1 MPVCCAG
8 KRWVFARRRPATGLP
23 PLPWSLLAP
32 LTWHSSSLS
41 PRRLEALRQLV
52 PHTERANTA
61 NFLEE
66 VVLYVQRLQV
76 RLGHGGW
83 HSCSCCTMG
92 RLCGGSLHRPFQ
104 VACRCPLNSRAPLF
118 RVCSAVQRRVVDLE
132 RQLGLAPTVQL
143 SSKVI
148 TFSGEARGALKG
160 VVCDC
165 FSMPCGLYVQCGT
178 DANPGS
184 ALAGLGAAPGTAPA
198 YVPVAAQL
206 TAGAFSAP
214 TLSPAEDGTTEQTML
229 TAGNSDRR
237 AAQSLVQPAQ
247 MPLLPLPPAPAPA
260 QMPLLP
266 LPPLPPAQPTLAD
279 PAAVQA
285 ALAAVLQQHTTQ
297 TLQQT
302 LPPALQAQIHQILV
316 QHHAAAAAGAAAAA
330 AVPLHGTAFSQFNLK
345 LQPPPSQVNTQQAS
359 QSLAVPP
366 PPAGGGQHRTASGG
380 APADSQPSQA
390 NRPGATPAQSS
401 GSGGS
406 GRQSLQLLADS
417 LGALSAGDAS
427 LRSVSLPSKLPLG
440 SAGEAAKGGSPAAKR
455 AIVDGSGIPTDEEL
469 AQLHRDLTAG
479 ELAQPQVGGWVRW
492 AGGSRG
498 GDHCSSFGGVA
509 LCSLVSAQA
518 GARGPCC
525 LCMLCSRCA

>member
-32 LTWHSSSLS
+32 LTWHSSAS

-206 TAGAFSAP
+206 TACCAAALPALARHLALSTGCDAVRETFHAG
-214 TLSPAEDGTTEQTML
+214 LSPMPPLARWRLQ
-229 TAGNSDRR
+229 AAQAAVRR
-237 AAQSLVQPAQ
+237 AYAL
-247 MPLLPLPPAPAPA
+247 M
-260 QMPLLP
+260 
-266 LPPLPPAQPTLAD
+266 D
-279 PAAVQA
+279 P
-285 ALAAVLQQHTTQ
+285 
-297 TLQQT
+297 
-302 LPPALQAQIHQILV
+302 
-316 QHHAAAAAGAAAAA
+316 
-330 AVPLHGTAFSQFNLK
+330 N
-345 LQPPPSQVNTQQAS
+345 
-359 QSLAVPP
+359 
-366 PPAGGGQHRTASGG
+366 
-380 APADSQPSQA
+380 
-390 NRPGATPAQSS
+390 
-401 GSGGS
+401 
-406 GRQSLQLLADS
+406 
-417 LGALSAGDAS
+417 
-427 LRSVSLPSKLPLG
+427 
-440 SAGEAAKGGSPAAKR
+440 GEAARCPMEVEACLSTQQVHVNAFAPGVLDMVAADLPTAAHGSSAIRTRRQHEQLRR
-455 AIVDGSGIPTDEEL
+455 AICSIGC
-469 AQLHRDLTAG
+469 AAG
-479 ELAQPQVGGWVRW
+479 WLG
-492 AGGSRG
+492 AGGMQLPWSAI
-498 GDHCSSFGGVA
+498 VA
-509 LCSLVSAQA
+509 LLKMPQ
-518 GARGPCC
+518 P
-525 LCMLCSRCA
+525 

>member
-1 MPVCCAG
+1 MLPTPQDGQVPGPALEALLQTLG
-8 KRWVFARRRPATGLP
+8 NPMAQLGGAPALPMAHSDHPLAHAASAPLSAPASRGRPGRTGSDTRPASSYNARHQQAEARRR
-23 PLPWSLLAP
+23 S
-32 LTWHSSSLS
+32 
-41 PRRLEALRQLV
+41 RINERLEALRQLV

-66 VVLYVQRLQV
+66 VVLYVQRLQ
-76 RLGHGGW
+76 
-83 HSCSCCTMG
+83 
-92 RLCGGSLHRPFQ
+92 
-104 VACRCPLNSRAPLF
+104 
-118 RVCSAVQRRVVDLE
+118 RRVVDLE

-148 TFSGEARGALKG
+148 TFS
-160 VVCDC
+160 
-165 FSMPCGLYVQCGT
+165 
-178 DANPGS
+178 
-184 ALAGLGAAPGTAPA
+184 
-198 YVPVAAQL
+198 
-206 TAGAFSAP
+206 
-214 TLSPAEDGTTEQTML
+214 EDGTTEQTML

-479 ELAQPQVGGWVRW
+479 ELAQPQGGGKRQRV
-492 AGGSRG
+492 
-498 GDHCSSFGGVA
+498 
-509 LCSLVSAQA
+509 
-518 GARGPCC
+518 
-525 LCMLCSRCA
+525 